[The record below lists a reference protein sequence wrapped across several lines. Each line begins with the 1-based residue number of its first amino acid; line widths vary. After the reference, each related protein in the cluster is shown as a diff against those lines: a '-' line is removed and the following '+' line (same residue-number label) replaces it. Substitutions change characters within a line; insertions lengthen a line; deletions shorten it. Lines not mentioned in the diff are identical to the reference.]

1 MDSRWKTKTIVYKT
15 IRNIFYSVIY
25 KLKNPH
31 NVDILTLDE
40 LESKEINNIID
51 LAIDLKK
58 ELKKGKEKPLLQNK
72 TLAMIFE
79 KPSTRTRV
87 SFETGMFQLGGHA
100 LTLSPND
107 LQLSR
112 GESIADTART
122 LSRYVNVVMARVYDH
137 KSLETFARNSSI
149 PVINGL
155 SDSYHPCQILADLM
169 TIKEHKKN
177 LKKIKIAWIGDGNNV
192 CNSLILGCAKLKIQ
206 LSVAIPDGY
215 EPEFDVIKIGKEAEI
230 LEVSDNP
237 ETAVQD
243 ADVVMTD
250 TFVSI
255 HNTSSDRVKK
265 FLPKFQVNQALMNKA
280 KKDAI
285 FMHCLPAKRDQEVT
299 SDVIDG
305 SQSVVWDEAENR
317 LHVQKALLVHLLG
330 V

>member
-1 MDSRWKTKTIVYKT
+1 MTQK
-15 IRNIFYSVIY
+15 
-25 KLKNPH
+25 PH
-31 NVDILTLDE
+31 NVDVLTLDE

-58 ELKKGKEKPLLQNK
+58 QQKKGKEKPLLQNK
-72 TLAMIFE
+72 TMAMIFE

-87 SFETGMFQLGGHA
+87 SFETGIFQLGGHA

-112 GESIADTART
+112 GESIEDTAKT
-122 LSRYVNVVMARVYDH
+122 LSRYVNVIMARVYDH
-137 KSLETFARNSSI
+137 KSLETLAKNASI

-155 SDSYHPCQILADLM
+155 SDSFHPCQILADLM

-192 CNSLILGCAKLKIQ
+192 CNSLILGCAKLRIK

-215 EPEFDVIKIGKEAEI
+215 EPDFDVIKEGKDAEI

-237 ETAVQD
+237 EVAVKD
-243 ADVVMTD
+243 ADVVMSD

-255 HNTSSDRVKK
+255 HNANSDRIKK
-265 FLPKFQVNQALMNKA
+265 FLPKFQVNQSLMNKA

-305 SQSVVWDEAENR
+305 SHSVVWDEAENR

>member
-1 MDSRWKTKTIVYKT
+1 MTHK
-15 IRNIFYSVIY
+15 
-25 KLKNPH
+25 PH
-31 NVDILTLDE
+31 NVDLLTLNE

-58 ELKKGKEKPLLQNK
+58 EQKKGKEKPLLQNK

-112 GESIADTART
+112 GESIADTAKT

-155 SDSYHPCQILADLM
+155 SDSFHPCQILADFM

-192 CNSLILGCAKLKIQ
+192 CNSLILGCAKLKIK

-215 EPEFDVIKIGKEAEI
+215 EPDFDVIKEGKDAEI

-237 ETAVQD
+237 EVAVKD

-255 HNTSSDRVKK
+255 HNTNSDRIKK
-265 FLPKFQVNQALMNKA
+265 FLPKFQVNQSLMNKA